1 MISDLMIT
9 SSSGS
14 SQSVGKSGLN
24 GRVQTPEKRA
34 EATIERLQ
42 REIVRVL
49 EPELDGVRSL
59 ALVDFPT
66 TPTWA
71 IAQST
76 SASSNGFSA
85 GTASCPGMSAT

>member
-1 MISDLMIT
+1 MIT

-59 ALVDFPT
+59 ALVDFPDHT
-66 TPTWA
+66 NVGDSA
-71 IAQST
+71 IYLGELEWLQRRHGLVPRYA
-76 SASSNGFSA
+76 
-85 GTASCPGMSAT
+85 AT